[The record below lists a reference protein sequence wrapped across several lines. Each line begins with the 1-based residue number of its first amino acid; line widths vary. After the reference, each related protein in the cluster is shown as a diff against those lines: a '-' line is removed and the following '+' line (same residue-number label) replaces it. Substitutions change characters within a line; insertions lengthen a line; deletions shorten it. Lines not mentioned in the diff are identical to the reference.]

1 MNPCQAISQA
11 VTNGIEY
18 SAGAVKDATISTIN
32 LTARVT
38 KDVGGMRSVASS
50 VAAVIDAIDLSG
62 TPVEGL
68 KPLRNTCKTF
78 NAGMAGVNVIQRAG
92 KLLDGSTNWEN
103 LVQLIGRI
111 VFLVYDFLTSLEW
124 LESMA
129 LVAKGT
135 ASNITFAVFGTSSQS
150 ILPTMSFVGY
160 AMEFTDNAYSFVNDG
175 PNWTNGLKMGT
186 NAAKMVGI
194 ALTGV
199 AGPVA
204 QWGKIAATV
213 TATVIVF
220 VENAR
225 R

>member
-1 MNPCQAISQA
+1 MNPCQALA
-11 VTNGIEY
+11 NGIEY
-18 SAGAVKDATISTIN
+18 TAWAAKEAAIGAVN
-32 LTARVT
+32 LTAKVT
-38 KDVGGMRSVASS
+38 KDVGGMRSVAGTVS
-50 VAAVIDAIDLSG
+50 AVIDAIDLSG

-68 KPLRNTCKTF
+68 KPLQQTCKAF
-78 NAGMAGVNVIQRAG
+78 NKGMAGVNVIQRAG
-92 KLLDGSTNWEN
+92 KLLDGTATLDN
-103 LVQLIGRI
+103 LVQMIGRI
-111 VFLVYDFLTSLEW
+111 VFLVYDFLTSIEW

-129 LVAKGT
+129 IVAKGT
-135 ASNITFAVFGTSSQS
+135 ANNITFAVFGTSSQS

-186 NAAKMVGI
+186 SAAKMVGV

-199 AGPVA
+199 ASPVA
-204 QWGKIAATV
+204 QWGKVAATV